1 MSVRAQIF
9 VEGIAD
15 VKFLQDYLKHLG
27 IEDVLVSEM
36 GGKDKIVETKINFEF
51 NYRNKSGIKNLLI
64 IDADSDY
71 KKRRQELDEID
82 FLEEY
87 EVASFLF
94 PNDKDSGDLEI
105 LLEQII
111 NPKNTAIFDCWNG
124 YETCLSEKEDAL
136 TATGKYTTP
145 ARKTKIYAYLEA
157 LLDTSKNQKEKI
169 KEPNRDYLNKD
180 HWDLNADY
188 LNPLKEFIQQI

>member
-1 MSVRAQIF
+1 MSERAQIF

-15 VKFLQDYLKHLG
+15 VKFLEDYLKHLG
-27 IEDVLVSEM
+27 IEGVRVIEM
-36 GGKDKIVETKINFEF
+36 GGKDKIIENKKNFEI
-51 NYRNKSGIKNLLI
+51 NYRSISGVKNLLI

-71 KKRRQELDEID
+71 KKRREELDEID

-111 NPKNTAIFDCWNG
+111 NPKNTVIFDCWNG
-124 YETCLSEKEDAL
+124 YETCLDGKSGAL
-136 TATGKYTTP
+136 TDTGKYTTP
-145 ARKTKIYAYLEA
+145 AKKTKIYAYLEA
-157 LLDTSKNQKEKI
+157 LLGTSNNQKEKI
-169 KEPNRDYLNKD
+169 KEANRNYLNTN
-180 HWDLNADY
+180 HWNLNADY
-188 LNPLKEFIQQI
+188 LNPLKEFIQKI